1 MKPNNEIRLL
11 VAEDDFLISQEIG
24 RLLEKIGY
32 QVVGFAQNGEKAI
45 EMAFALQ
52 PDLILMDINMPKLGG
67 LEASQLILEKTEIP
81 IIILTSYDSVDLIEK
96 ATYIGVSSYL
106 IKPPKADELKRA
118 ITAALARFQDLTIEL
133 KSSDAFET

>member
-24 RLLEKIGY
+24 RLLDQIGY
-32 QVVGFAQNGEKAI
+32 QMAGFAQNGEKAI

-67 LEASQLILEKTEIP
+67 LEASQLILEKTKIP
-81 IIILTSYDSVDLIEK
+81 IIILTSYDSIDLIER
-96 ATYIGVSSYL
+96 ATDIGVSSYL
-106 IKPPKADELKRA
+106 IKPPKPDELKSV
-118 ITAALARFQDLTIEL
+118 INVALARHQDLTV
-133 KSSDAFET
+133 D